1 MLVHVTTDNHIRGSE
16 ALVSEVEANI
26 NAELMRFATQ
36 ITRVEVHLSDEN
48 SHKTGTVDKKCTLEA
63 RVAGLQAVAA
73 SANGASVEQAIA
85 AALDK
90 LVAQLDHKLGR
101 LSQRKGRTPMGDEPS
116 VNDE

>member
-1 MLVHVTTDNHIRGSE
+1 MQVHVTTDNHIRGSDE
-16 ALVSEVEANI
+16 LVRDLEDSI
-26 NAELMRFATQ
+26 NGELKRFASQ

-48 SHKTGTVDKKCTLEA
+48 SHKTGTIDKKCTLEA

-73 SANGASVEQAIA
+73 TASGGTVEQAVD

-101 LSQRKGRTPMGDEPS
+101 LGQRKGRTPMGDEPS
-116 VNDE
+116 D

>member
-1 MLVHVTTDNHIRGSE
+1 MQVHVTTDNHIRGSE
-16 ALVSEVEANI
+16 SLVSDIEASI
-26 NAELMRFATQ
+26 NAELKRFASQ
-36 ITRVEVHLSDEN
+36 ITRVEVHLADEN
-48 SHKTGTVDKKCTLEA
+48 SHKTGTIDKKCTLEA

-73 SANGASVEQAIA
+73 SASGGNVEQAIA

-116 VNDE
+116 ANDE